1 MNKICPYCNGQY
13 DVAYFKKYGKCSECS
28 KYIKDAI
35 DSSEN
40 KESIAKSNA
49 TIRNASAGKTD
60 TSKKGTNVP
69 ADDSKPVTTKYKA
82 VSVNPSGVRKPKK
95 TQPKTSDS
103 KYKPIKKNTAE
114 KLTSDSHTES
124 STNDEFNKSLES
136 NVLSHPVDTSENFNL
151 PEEDVH
157 TTHEDSEPTY
167 DITQMDI
174 NSDYN
179 EEETIAENV
188 HQDSFEEESYQDVA
202 NNEQLGKEPD
212 EYDDFDNENDN
223 DLFNSEVNEPEND
236 EPVLS
241 EEELRRKEI
250 TELLVNKKTVLPQIE
265 KPEEENV
272 SAENTSIDETISED
286 EEKNKFSTASWLQ
299 KRIEKARIEQE
310 QKTEHMEIED
320 SDFTSN
326 ADGYY
331 DDVPLRSSIK
341 ADVIPKGLILKVIG
355 TIVLMF
361 CAIAFL
367 IYYA

>member
-1 MNKICPYCNGQY
+1 MNKICPCCSGQY

-35 DSSEN
+35 DNSEN
-40 KESIAKSNA
+40 KESIVKSNA
-49 TIRNASAGKTD
+49 TVRNASVGKTD
-60 TSKKGTNVP
+60 INKKRTNVL
-69 ADDSKPVTTKYKA
+69 ADNSKPVTTKYKA
-82 VSVNPSGVRKPKK
+82 VSANSSGIRKPKK
-95 TQPKTSDS
+95 TQPKTTES
-103 KYKPIKKNTAE
+103 KYKPISKNTAE
-114 KLTSDSHTES
+114 K
-124 STNDEFNKSLES
+124 STNDKLNKVLES
-136 NVLSHPVDTSENFNL
+136 NALSHPVDTSANFN
-151 PEEDVH
+151 PPKEDVQLI
-157 TTHEDSEPTY
+157 HEDNESVY
-167 DITQMDI
+167 DAMQRDV

-179 EEETIAENV
+179 EEENMTENV
-188 HQDSFEEESYQDVA
+188 RQDNFEKESYQDIV
-202 NNEQLGKEPD
+202 NDEQPDDEPD
-212 EYDDFDNENDN
+212 KYDDFKNENDEN
-223 DLFNSEVNEPEND
+223 LFNSEVNEPEND

-272 SAENTSIDETISED
+272 SAENTSIDETVSED

-310 QKTEHMEIED
+310 QKTENMEIED